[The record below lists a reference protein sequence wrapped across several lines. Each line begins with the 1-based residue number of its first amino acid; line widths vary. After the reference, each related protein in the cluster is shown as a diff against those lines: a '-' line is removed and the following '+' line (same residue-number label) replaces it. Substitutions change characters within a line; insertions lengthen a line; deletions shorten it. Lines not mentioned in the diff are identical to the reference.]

1 MRTSIILILFTI
13 SLVLKSAAQEKP
25 LQFEPG
31 DVRPGFLAAKKQ
43 YNDSSLWGFMNGGA
57 DLYLEYG
64 FKNLVHHEIV
74 FRNAYFKASVF
85 QMTDEVAAYGI
96 FSASVHKCQT
106 WDSITQVACVNP
118 YQVQFAFG
126 SYYVSITNIRGDAA
140 TRADG
145 AELAIRLIR
154 KAYYQPYVP
163 TGIFASKLLS
173 PYQKH
178 LRIIRGPLGLQNA
191 LPDWS
196 DRFEPGSGY
205 EIHVL
210 PLEDSSGNIHVARI
224 AFEFDINLERF
235 RKLLNI
241 NEKVNE
247 VYYLGKEGAITRE
260 MIILSPRVCLLL
272 EIRGKHE
279 LSESL
284 LEAFK
289 EVGSKASN

>member
-1 MRTSIILILFTI
+1 MRASIILFLFT
-13 SLVLKSAAQEKP
+13 LPLALNCTAQEKP
-25 LQFEPG
+25 LQFEPI
-31 DVRPGFLAAKKQ
+31 DVRPGFIAAKKQ
-43 YNDSSLWGFMNGGA
+43 YNDSSLWGFINGGA

-74 FRNAYFKASVF
+74 YKNAYFKASVF
-85 QMTDEVAAYGI
+85 QMADEAAAYGI
-96 FSASVHKCQT
+96 FSVSVQNCQT
-106 WDSITQVACVNP
+106 WDSITHVACVNP

-140 TRADG
+140 TRAHG

-154 KAYYQPYVP
+154 KAYYQPYIP

-173 PYQKH
+173 PYHRQFK
-178 LRIIRGPLGLQNA
+178 IMRGPLGIENA

-196 DRFEPGSGY
+196 ERFETGSRF

-210 PLEDSSGNIHVARI
+210 PLEDSNGSIHVARI
-224 AFEFDINLERF
+224 AFESEPHLRRF
-235 RKLLNI
+235 RNSLHI

-247 VYYLGKEGAITRE
+247 AYYRGKDGDITRE
-260 MIILSPRVCLLL
+260 MIYLSPQVCLLL
-272 EIRGKHE
+272 EIKGKHE

-289 EVGSKASN
+289 EVGTNASN